1 MTTAATQL
9 RATWGRTWTLNGPLL
24 QVRWAGS
31 GRGPHRLVGW
41 LFLLGLGGTM
51 LVDGDLLEQA
61 VRLGGGVLGVLAN

>member
-1 MTTAATQL
+1 M
-9 RATWGRTWTLNGPLL
+9 LNGPLL

-41 LFLLGLGGTM
+41 LFLLGLGGTG

-61 VRLGGGVLGVLAN
+61 ASWGGMLGVLAN